1 MARPTRSSMISPD
14 DITIAHITT
23 QTAQQMYLL
32 GEDSGTGEDFSHRK
46 DWIID
51 IMAHQSL
58 FMAIDILRFA
68 IMDNHVH
75 FLLRTR
81 PDIVRGWS
89 DQEVA
94 RNYLQLCPRYNRRRK
109 VDGKW
114 VYEAREPRQCDIDE
128 IVNDKNKLKKIRQKL
143 SSLSFWMQLLKQ
155 KVARRSNLEVQKE
168 GETKGAFWKGRFHMT
183 VIHSR
188 EYLLAC
194 AVYIDLNPYRAKMTD
209 SLEGYQ
215 YTSVYMQLVEV
226 FGGMLERGDL
236 SQADCGSLRRFP
248 ESVMLSPIEFI
259 EQQNQQLP
267 ASEASA
273 SQDSESQLG
282 VEESSSGDP
291 GGQKPAG
298 RCSDTGFLEITEE
311 QYLELLTWCLE
322 QRAADREGPVSG
334 LEHAVVTS
342 YGMSSWTWNDRLRR
356 FSKLCRYEAGVSR
369 RKLFEGVCGKSTAAM
384 ELALRDAENGLMAR
398 TGASEG
404 QVPAGPQD
412 YAI

>member
-1 MARPTRSSMISPD
+1 MISPD

-32 GEDSGTGEDFSHRK
+32 GEDSGTGENFSHRK

-155 KVARRSNLEVQKE
+155 KVGTL
-168 GETKGAFWKGRFHMT
+168 GAFGF
-183 VIHSR
+183 
-188 EYLLAC
+188 
-194 AVYIDLNPYRAKMTD
+194 N
-209 SLEGYQ
+209 
-215 YTSVYMQLVEV
+215 
-226 FGGMLERGDL
+226 
-236 SQADCGSLRRFP
+236 
-248 ESVMLSPIEFI
+248 
-259 EQQNQQLP
+259 N
-267 ASEASA
+267 
-273 SQDSESQLG
+273 
-282 VEESSSGDP
+282 
-291 GGQKPAG
+291 GGQGVHPFA
-298 RCSDTGFLEITEE
+298 GFLGIDV
-311 QYLELLTWCLE
+311 
-322 QRAADREGPVSG
+322 AADLKRGG
-334 LEHAVVTS
+334 
-342 YGMSSWTWNDRLRR
+342 G
-356 FSKLCRYEAGVSR
+356 AGV
-369 RKLFEGVCGKSTAAM
+369 GC
-384 ELALRDAENGLMAR
+384 
-398 TGASEG
+398 
-404 QVPAGPQD
+404 
-412 YAI
+412 